1 MARQTV
7 RQIAELLEKIDTAML
22 TTVGPDGFL
31 VSRPL
36 STQDS
41 AFDGKRVWFFTEA
54 DSPKVAEIE
63 RNPKV
68 NLAYASKDHNTYI
81 SLAGTASV
89 NRDRRRIGR
98 LWNDAMKAFFPN
110 GKDDPN
116 LVLLEVQTHSIE
128 YWDGPGSLIGKLVSF
143 VVARVTRDEEVMG
156 KNRLVDMTGKR
167 STSMLPP
174 SHKDAPAGARKAAR
188 QVLKKPA
195 PQATATARAPAA
207 SRPTGKAAKTAGSTR
222 KATKGAS
229 AARESAATKTTTKAA
244 SGRATA
250 RKAASRKPASKK
262 VATRTPA
269 TKKPAAKKAPT
280 RSTAGARAES
290 IRRARTRGR

>member
-1 MARQTV
+1 MARKTV

-54 DSPKVAEIE
+54 DSPKVAEIA
-63 RNPKV
+63 RYPKV
-68 NLAYASKDHNTYI
+68 NLAYASKDRNTYV

-98 LWNDAMKAFFPN
+98 LWNDAMKAFFPG

-116 LVLLEVQTHSIE
+116 LVLLEVEVRSIE

-143 VVARVTRDEEVMG
+143 VIARVTGDEEVMG
-156 KNRLVDMTGKR
+156 DNRLIAMGGTR
-167 STSMLPP
+167 AASRLPP
-174 SHKDAPAGARKAAR
+174 SHKDAPAGARTAAR
-188 QVLKKPA
+188 QALKKTPA
-195 PQATATARAPAA
+195 RKATRTSAAGKAATATTSKAA
-207 SRPTGKAAKTAGSTR
+207 TKKAGVKKTSTRTMAAKTA
-222 KATKGAS
+222 A
-229 AARESAATKTTTKAA
+229 KTTPAKKTI
-244 SGRATA
+244 S
-250 RKAASRKPASKK
+250 RKAAAG
-262 VATRTPA
+262 VPA
-269 TKKPAAKKAPT
+269 TKKAVSKTPAKRATKKAARRST
-280 RSTAGARAES
+280 STAGARAES